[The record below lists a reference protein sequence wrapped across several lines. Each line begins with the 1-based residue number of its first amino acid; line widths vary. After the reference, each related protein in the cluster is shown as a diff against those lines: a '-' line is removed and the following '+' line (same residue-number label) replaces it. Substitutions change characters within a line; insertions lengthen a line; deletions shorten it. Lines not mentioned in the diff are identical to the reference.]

1 MVHFDREA
9 DARDEA
15 ASCYNDAMP
24 RDNEHNPDPNAARI
38 VGESTA
44 DSTAMPA
51 EIETA
56 WAEWSSHIQN
66 VDERGMELLRAAFEA
81 GYSAAPESSP
91 DCR

>member
-1 MVHFDREA
+1 
-9 DARDEA
+9 
-15 ASCYNDAMP
+15 MP
-24 RDNEHNPDPNAARI
+24 RDNEHNPDPNANAARI

-51 EIETA
+51 EIEAA

-81 GYSAAPESSP
+81 GYSAAPGSSSGVGVH
-91 DCR
+91 